1 MRISDWSSDVCSSD
15 LKGPGNTRKPS
26 CGISRRPRKQQEATM
41 TRIALVTGA
50 SRGLGRNTAL
60 TLPRR
65 GRDIVITYHRRSV
78 EAQAVVRDVRA
89 IESDEPRVGDEC
101 VSYGRYRW

>member
-1 MRISDWSSDVCSSD
+1 MSRSARQHFVG
-15 LKGPGNTRKPS
+15 LGKEPKGPGNTRKPS

-60 TLPRR
+60 RTARR
-65 GRDIVITYHRRSV
+65 GGDIAITYHSRSY
-78 EAQAVVRDVRA
+78 EAQEGGETVRA
-89 IESDEPRVGDEC
+89 K
-101 VSYGRYRW
+101 GRGQGAPQARKGAE

>member
-60 TLPRR
+60 SLARR
-65 GRDIVITYHRRSV
+65 GGDIVITYHSRSD
-78 EAQAVVRDVRA
+78 EAQAAVEAARAMGRRAGDVPSGERKTVV
-89 IESDEPRVGDEC
+89 
-101 VSYGRYRW
+101 